1 MSDIHQEWRE
11 LRQKNGD
18 FICHLDG
25 EMAKLDKKQVE
36 LKRHEQMQ
44 HLVDAG
50 AFAMQFVAPPPF
62 NCCQDDRDILKAL
75 NKAQADRIKTLEDE
89 LLACKEQQ
97 QVDLAV
103 KKDLDEKLDKAAA
116 DYKALWVENKSL
128 KSQFASEKAQS
139 KEKIDNAA
147 KSYAKLA
154 VERNNLAETVTRM
167 EKAIRDLDERNG
179 TLREH
184 LAKTNVSLKRSIQ
197 TAQGFG
203 ERITYLETIRQSQAK
218 EIKRLRE
225 IVNAPNGSCSA
236 YTQQGMQSKIAKQA
250 NEIKRL
256 TEENE
261 RLKRGN
267 KALADEALDVAAKDA
282 DANFERGKIKGMQ
295 EIWKELVD
303 CYAGRPIG
311 ENEKIF
317 GYCSVGDILMN
328 LSPTWF
334 MNKAMEHHKQEE
346 KETRDI
352 QIGDEVEIFDQCD
365 HSLSDT
371 GIVTAIDFVIDEN
384 LLHFTVVGN
393 NFGACFTEDD
403 IDAGNVKK
411 TGWHYDAIPLD
422 YFA

>member
-18 FICHLDG
+18 FICHLEG

-89 LLACKEQQ
+89 LLARKEQQ

-116 DYKALWVENKSL
+116 DYKALW
-128 KSQFASEKAQS
+128 A
-139 KEKIDNAA
+139 
-147 KSYAKLA
+147 
-154 VERNNLAETVTRM
+154 ERDNLADTISRM
-167 EKAIRDLDERNG
+167 EKAIRDLNERNG
-179 TLREH
+179 NLRAR
-184 LAKTNVSLKRSIQ
+184 LADTNASLKRSIQ
-197 TAQGFG
+197 KNNKIQDDA
-203 ERITYLETIRQSQAK
+203 TYLDNLRRRQAK
-218 EIKRLRE
+218 EIERLRK
-225 IVNAPNGSCSA
+225 IVDAQNGSCNTYA
-236 YTQQGMQSKIAKQA
+236 QQGMQSKIAKQA

-261 RLKRGN
+261 RLKRDN
-267 KALADEALDVAAKDA
+267 KVLADEALDVAAKDA

-334 MNKAMEHHKQEE
+334 MNKAMEYHEQEE
-346 KETRDI
+346 KEADRR
-352 QIGDEVEIFDQCD
+352 FR
-365 HSLSDT
+365 LS
-371 GIVTAIDFVIDEN
+371 GS
-384 LLHFTVVGN
+384 
-393 NFGACFTEDD
+393 C
-403 IDAGNVKK
+403 
-411 TGWHYDAIPLD
+411 HYSC
-422 YFA
+422 